1 VSTIQPLPEAPS
13 PVARLDDSYVA
24 VRARSQALAAPL
36 SPEDACVQSMP
47 DASPAKWHLAHT
59 TWFFEQFVLAGRLPG
74 YRVFNDRFA
83 YLFNSYY
90 FTVGQMHLRPRR
102 GLVTRPSLDE
112 VRAYRA
118 HVDAAMTRLLEAE
131 AGDPELH
138 QLVTLGLNHEQ
149 QHQELML
156 TDIKHLLAQNPLLPA
171 YGELPPPDT
180 GEAPGLEWLRGPSG
194 IVEAGHAGGTFAFDN
209 ETPRHRTLLRE
220 HLLASRPVTNGEY
233 LEFIRDGGYRNTAL
247 WLSDGWSAVMA
258 EGWERPLY
266 WQEDLEH
273 VFTLGGVRPLDP
285 AAPVAHLSYFEA
297 DAFARW
303 AGARLPTEFEWETA
317 AAREAPAGNFVD
329 SGFLEPQPAIPGAG
343 LRQLYGDVW
352 EWTASPYAPYPGFRP
367 LAGSLGEYNGK
378 FMCSQM
384 VLRGGSCAT
393 PAGHIRPTYRNFF
406 YPAQRW
412 QFSGL
417 RLAKD
422 A

>member
-1 VSTIQPLPEAPS
+1 MSTTQPLPAAPS
-13 PVARLDDSYVA
+13 PVARLHDTFAA
-24 VRARSQALAAPL
+24 VRGRTEALVAPL
-36 SPEDACVQSMP
+36 SAEDACVQSMP

-59 TWFFEQFVLAGRLPG
+59 TWFFEHFILADRLPG
-74 YRVFNDRFA
+74 YRVFHERFA
-83 YLFNSYY
+83 FLFNSYY
-90 FTVGQMHLRPRR
+90 YGVGEMHLRPRR

-118 HVDAAMTRLLEAE
+118 HVDQAMARLLERE
-131 AGDPELH
+131 AGNPELER
-138 QLVTLGLNHEQ
+138 LVTLGLNHEQ
-149 QHQELML
+149 QHQELIL

-171 YGELPPPDT
+171 YTELPPAADA
-180 GEAPGLEWLRGPSG
+180 EAPALEWVPGRAG
-194 IVEAGHAGGTFAFDN
+194 IVEAGHAGPEFAFDN
-209 ETPRHRTLLRE
+209 ETPRHRVLLRD

-233 LEFIRDGGYRNTAL
+233 LAFIRDGGYRNTTL
-247 WLSDGWSAVMA
+247 WLSDGWSTVTA

-273 VFTLGGVRPLDP
+273 AFTLGGVRPLDL
-285 AAPVAHLSYFEA
+285 AAPVAHLSYYEA

-303 AGARLPTEFEWETA
+303 AGARLPTEFEWEA
-317 AAREAPAGNFVD
+317 AAAGVESAGNFAD
-329 SGFLEPQPAIPGAG
+329 SGCLEPQPAPAGPG
-343 LRQLYGDVW
+343 LRRLYGDTW

-378 FMCSQM
+378 FMCSQL

-393 PAGHIRPTYRNFF
+393 PAGHVRPTYRNFF